1 MKIWTHHCFKS
12 IDESAFFGMMMR
24 AVKGERKCKK
34 KKRGKGD
41 TQTDTAK
48 KCKKKLLSGLAEIS
62 IAASTHAYF
71 FFFFFLASCLRH

>member
-12 IDESAFFGMMMR
+12 IDESAFFGMMR

-41 TQTDTAK
+41 THTDTAK
-48 KCKKKLLSGLAEIS
+48 M
-62 IAASTHAYF
+62 
-71 FFFFFLASCLRH
+71 

>member
-12 IDESAFFGMMMR
+12 IDESAFFGMMR

-48 KCKKKLLSGLAEIS
+48 M
-62 IAASTHAYF
+62 
-71 FFFFFLASCLRH
+71 